1 MTATAAPESTDAQP
15 ARPLPAVPGP
25 RSARGPSPTRDRF
38 LDALRLL
45 VMVLVVLQ
53 HWSLPVLSYSS
64 SSGVLTTGTVIS
76 TDGGFALTWIAQ
88 VMPLI
93 FFVGGAANLLSHR
106 SAAAKG
112 TSTSEWLAK
121 RLRRLAWPV
130 LPLAAAWMAAS
141 SLLIAAGVPEQPV
154 RIGAEAAGI
163 VLWFLAVYVLVVVA
177 TPVLARADA
186 RFGWYATAALFA
198 AAAVVDAVR
207 FGTGIEA
214 VGYLNVALVWPVVHQ
229 LGFRYAAGEIRRL
242 PAAGLAVGGFATAA
256 ALAAV
261 GPYSANMTG
270 VFAIEASNVAP
281 PTLLLAAVGAGQ
293 IGLAVL
299 LRGPITAWASRPG
312 PARVLDWASP
322 RLMAVY
328 LWHMVPLAAVAAAF
342 VLVLGLPTPAPLT
355 APWLVWCALGAVV
368 LIPMLWPVLWW
379 MPRFEEPPKALHGD
393 PGMVRVLASG
403 ALTGGG
409 LLILTEF
416 GLDAGWVP
424 LTGALAV
431 AAGLLLTRR
440 RTAGGPPNGIGPSAV
455 PVPVPLRISG
465 ISRWAVHVAVALGA
479 GARRLTAAG
488 GLLR

>member
-1 MTATAAPESTDAQP
+1 MTATAVPESAGAQP
-15 ARPLPAVPGP
+15 VPRPAVPEPRRTREPGP
-25 RSARGPSPTRDRF
+25 ARDRF

-45 VMVLVVLQ
+45 VIVLVVLQ
-53 HWSLPVLSYSS
+53 HWTLPVLSYSA
-64 SSGVLTTGTVIS
+64 SSGEVTAGTVIS

-130 LPLAAAWMAAS
+130 LPLAGTWMAAS

-198 AAAVVDAVR
+198 AAAAVDAVR
-207 FGTGIEA
+207 FGTGAEWA
-214 VGYLNVALVWPVVHQ
+214 GYLNVALVWPAVHQ
-229 LGFRYAAGEIRRL
+229 LGFRYAAGAIGRL
-242 PAAGLAVGGFATAA
+242 PAVLLAAGGFAAAA
-256 ALAAV
+256 ALAAL
-261 GPYSANMTG
+261 GPYSPNMTG

-281 PTLLLAAVGAGQ
+281 PTLVLAAVGAGQ
-293 IGLAVL
+293 IGVAVL
-299 LRGPITAWASRPG
+299 LRGPITAWTSRPG
-312 PARVLDWASP
+312 PARVLDWATP

-328 LWHMVPLAAVAAAF
+328 LWHMVPLAAVAAAL
-342 VLVLGLPTPAPLT
+342 VLVLGLATPAPLT
-355 APWLVWCALGAVV
+355 APWLVWCALGAIV

-379 MPRFEEPPKALHGD
+379 MPRFDEPPKALRGD

-409 LLILTEF
+409 LLVLTEN
-416 GLDAGWVP
+416 GLDPGFVP
-424 LTGALAV
+424 LAGALAV

-440 RTAGGPPNGIGPSAV
+440 HPGDRPRRGGPRVVQAPFRA
-455 PVPVPLRISG
+455 SG
-465 ISRWAVHVAVALGA
+465 ISRWAVHVAVTVSA
-479 GARRLTAAG
+479 GARRLTTAAASG